1 MHYGGKKL
9 IISQSMKEMENF
21 IQVSLRVIISETIP
35 QRALRPVPMRPG
47 ESQYICDFDEGIQ
60 AIKHTF
66 WRCLLPFERD
76 ILDNDFSA
84 ILNMGQCKKLSS

>member
-1 MHYGGKKL
+1 MRAAAWEKA
-9 IISQSMKEMENF
+9 
-21 IQVSLRVIISETIP
+21 P
-35 QRALRPVPMRPG
+35 QIALRNCSKEVVEEEQYSCDLG
-47 ESQYICDFDEGIQ
+47 EAGIQ